1 MEAIT
6 IRGARQHNLKNIDL
20 DIPRGRLVVITGPS
34 GSGKSSL
41 AFDTLYAEG
50 QRRYVESL
58 SSYAR
63 QFLERMDRPSVE
75 NIDGLS
81 PAIAIEQRTAG
92 RNPRSTVG
100 TVTEIHDYLR
110 VLFAR
115 LGQPHCPRCNRVILA
130 MTVQEMVDRTLGLPE
145 NTRVLLLAPQ
155 ECPARGQLHRLFA
168 RLRRQGFVRARLDG
182 AVMDLDGAPGETIGP
197 AGRVEVVVDR
207 LVLRPGLRQR
217 LTDSFELTL
226 KVGDGRARLAIAIGE
241 GSEWE
246 FSEHPFCHT
255 CHLAIPEVSPQLFS
269 FNSALGACPTC
280 AGLGTVETFDP
291 DRVIPDPGLSL
302 NQGAISPWA
311 HRRSPAFF
319 ARLERLGA
327 RYGLGLS
334 VPVKELSTQARRF
347 LLYGSGGSQQP
358 LVGRDGAPDERG
370 ELSFEGVIPSLE
382 RQRRRR
388 LERGERDQLAS
399 YLSVQPCPGC
409 EGSRLKRQALAVT
422 VGDLNI
428 HEASKLDMG
437 RFQVWLDS
445 LHFAPQHQPVADRL
459 LSQIRQRLNF
469 LAQVGLSYLSLDR
482 AGHTLSGG
490 EAQRLRLATQ
500 IGARLVGVLYVLDE
514 PSIGL
519 HQRDNE
525 RLLETLK
532 HLRDLGNTVLVVEHD
547 ADTIL
552 AADHV
557 VDMGPGAGDQGGRVI
572 FSGPPAALLRHAESL
587 TGKYLSGRLEIPR
600 PSTRRKPAHGF
611 IAIEGATANN
621 LGDIT
626 VSIPLGLFTSV
637 TGVSGSGKSTLILD
651 TLYRAAAQRLY
662 RAREIPG
669 PYRRITGLEAF
680 DRVIHVDQSA
690 IGRTPRSNPA
700 TYTGIFSPVRDLF
713 ALVPEART
721 RGYTASRFSFN
732 IKGGRCEACGGDGT
746 IKIAMLFLP
755 DVYVTCDAC
764 KGSRFNRDTLE
775 ITYKGETIADVLAM
789 TVDHAY
795 HFFANVPSIKGK
807 LATLQEVGL
816 GYLTLG
822 QAATTLSGGEAQ
834 RIKLARELG
843 KRSSGRTLYLLDEPT
858 TGLHFEDIRKLL
870 EVLHRLVDRGST
882 VVVIEHHL
890 DVIKAADYVIDLGPE
905 GGEGGGRVV
914 GSGTPEEIA
923 RLPASY
929 TGRYLRKVLGP

>member
-1 MEAIT
+1 METIT

-20 DIPRGRLVVITGPS
+20 DLPRRRLVVFTGPS

-75 NIDGLS
+75 SIGGLS
-81 PAIAIEQRTAG
+81 PAIAIEQRTAS

-100 TVTEIHDYLR
+100 TITEIHDYLR

-115 LGQPHCPRCNRVILA
+115 LGQPRCPRCNRAILA
-130 MTVQEMVDRTLGLPE
+130 MTVQEMVDHALGLPE

-155 ECPARGQLHRLFA
+155 ECPPRGQLHRLFSG
-168 RLRRQGFVRARLDG
+168 LRRRGFVRARLDG
-182 AVMDLDGAPGETIGP
+182 RVVELDAAPGETVWA
-197 AGRVEVVVDR
+197 AGRIEVVVDR

-217 LTDSFELTL
+217 LTDSFELAL
-226 KVGDGRARLAIAIGE
+226 KLGEGRARLAVVD

-246 FSEHPFCHT
+246 FSQHPFCHT
-255 CHLAIPEVSPQLFS
+255 CDLELPEISPQLFS
-269 FNSALGACPTC
+269 FNSAVGACPAC
-280 AGLGTVETFDP
+280 SGLGTVETFDP
-291 DRVIPDPGLSL
+291 DLVIPDPGLSL
-302 NQGAISPWA
+302 DQGAIAPWA
-311 HRRSPAFF
+311 NRRSPPFLG
-319 ARLERLGA
+319 RLERLGA
-327 RYGLGLS
+327 RYGFGLS
-334 VPVKELSTQARRF
+334 TPFKELSLAARQV
-347 LLYGSGGSQQP
+347 LLYGSGSSRESGVDREGGQ
-358 LVGRDGAPDERG
+358 DGG
-370 ELSFEGVIPSLE
+370 VELSFEGVIPGLE
-382 RQRRRR
+382 RRRR
-388 LERGERDQLAS
+388 RKLERGEPEKLAP
-399 YLSVQPCPGC
+399 YLAIQPCPAC
-409 EGSRLKRQALAVT
+409 HGSRLTRQALAVT

-428 HEASKLDMG
+428 HEASKLDMS
-437 RFQVWLDS
+437 RFRTWLDS
-445 LHFAPQHQPVADRL
+445 LRFLPQHQPVADRL
-459 LSQIRQRLNF
+459 LAQIRQRLEF
-469 LAQVGLSYLSLDR
+469 LAQVGLSYLSLQR

-525 RLLETLK
+525 RLLVTLRD
-532 HLRDLGNTVLVVEHD
+532 LRDLGNTVLVVEHD

-557 VDMGPGAGDQGGRVI
+557 VDLGPGAGDQGGRVI
-572 FSGPPAALLRHAESL
+572 FSGPPAELLRQSDSL
-587 TGKYLSGRLEIPR
+587 TGNYLSGRLVIPT
-600 PSTRRKPAHGF
+600 PSARRNPTHGF
-611 IAIEGATANN
+611 IVIEGATANN
-621 LGDIT
+621 LADIT
-626 VSIPLGLFTSV
+626 VQIPVGLLSTV
-637 TGVSGSGKSTLILD
+637 TGVSGSGKSTLVLD

-669 PYRRITGLEAF
+669 PHRRINGLEAF

-700 TYTGIFSPVRDLF
+700 TYTAIFSPVRDLF
-713 ALVPEART
+713 ALVPEARA

-732 IKGGRCEACGGDGT
+732 VKGGRCEACGGDGT
-746 IKIAMLFLP
+746 IKIEMLFLP

-775 ITYKGETIADVLAM
+775 ITYKGETVADVLAM

-795 HFFANVPSIKGK
+795 PFFANVPSIKGK

-858 TGLHFEDIRKLL
+858 TGLHFEDIRKLM
-870 EVLHRLVDRGST
+870 EVLHRLVDGGST

-890 DVIKAADYVIDLGPE
+890 DVIKSADYVIDLGPE

-923 RLPASY
+923 GLPASH
-929 TGRYLRKVLGP
+929 TGRYLRKVLGL

>member
-1 MEAIT
+1 METIT

-20 DIPRGRLVVITGPS
+20 DIPRRRLVVFTGPS

-75 NIDGLS
+75 SIDGLS
-81 PAIAIEQRTAG
+81 PAIAIEQQTAS

-100 TVTEIHDYLR
+100 TITEIHDYLR

-115 LGQPHCPRCNRVILA
+115 LGQVHCPRCNRAILA
-130 MTVQEMVDRTLGLPE
+130 MTVQEMVDHTLGLPE
-145 NTRVLLLAPQ
+145 NTRFLLLAPQ
-155 ECPARGQLHRLFA
+155 ECPPRGQLPRLFA

-182 AVMDLDGAPGETIGP
+182 TVVDLDAAPRQTAGP
-197 AGRVEVVVDR
+197 MGRVEAVVDR

-217 LTDSFELTL
+217 LTDSFELAL
-226 KVGDGRARLAIAIGE
+226 KVGDGRARLAMVE
-241 GSEWE
+241 GNEWE
-246 FSEHPFCHT
+246 FSEHPFCHA
-255 CHLAIPEVSPQLFS
+255 CNLALPEVSPQLFS

-280 AGLGTVETFDP
+280 SGLGVVETFDP
-291 DRVIPDPGLSL
+291 DLIIPDPGLSL
-302 NQGAISPWA
+302 DQGAIAPWA
-311 HRRSPAFF
+311 NRRSPPFL

-327 RYGLGLS
+327 HYGFGLS
-334 VPVKELSTQARRF
+334 TLFKDLSPEARQVLLHGSASSRPPVVDRERQR
-347 LLYGSGGSQQP
+347 
-358 LVGRDGAPDERG
+358 DERV

-382 RQRRRR
+382 RQRRRK
-388 LERGERDQLAS
+388 LERGEPDQLAS
-399 YLSVQPCPGC
+399 YLSVQPCPAC
-409 EGSRLKRQALAVT
+409 QGSRLTRQALAVT

-428 HEASKLDMG
+428 HEASRLDLG
-437 RFQVWLDS
+437 HFQVWLDS
-445 LHFAPQHQPVADRL
+445 LRFSPQHQPVADRL
-459 LSQIRQRLNF
+459 LGQIRQRLEF
-469 LAQVGLSYLSLDR
+469 IAQVGLSYLSLER

-514 PSIGL
+514 PTIGL

-525 RLLETLK
+525 RLLETLR

-547 ADTIL
+547 ANTIL
-552 AADHV
+552 AADYV

-572 FSGPPAALLRHAESL
+572 FSGPPAALLRHSESL
-587 TGKYLSGRLEIPR
+587 TGKYLSGRLVIPT
-600 PSTRRKPAHGF
+600 PPARRNPTHGF

-621 LGDIT
+621 LADIT
-626 VSIPLGLFTSV
+626 VRIPLGLFTAV
-637 TGVSGSGKSTLILD
+637 TGVSGSGKSTLVLD

-669 PYRRITGLEAF
+669 PHRRITGLEAF

-690 IGRTPRSNPA
+690 IGRSPRSNPA

-713 ALVPEART
+713 ALVPEARA
-721 RGYTASRFSFN
+721 RGYAASRFSFN
-732 IKGGRCEACGGDGT
+732 VKGGRCEACGGDGT
-746 IKIAMLFLP
+746 IKIEMLFLP

-795 HFFANVPSIKGK
+795 HFFANVPSIKGR

-843 KRSSGRTLYLLDEPT
+843 RRSSGRTLYLLDEPT

-870 EVLHRLVDRGST
+870 EVLHRLVDGGST

-890 DVIKAADYVIDLGPE
+890 DVIKTADYVIDLGPE
-905 GGEGGGRVV
+905 GGEGGGSVV
-914 GSGTPEEIA
+914 GSGTPEEIS
-923 RLPASY
+923 RRPASH
-929 TGRYLRKVLGP
+929 TGRYLRKALGR

>member
-1 MEAIT
+1 METIT

-20 DIPRGRLVVITGPS
+20 DIPRRRLVVITGPS

-75 NIDGLS
+75 SIDGLS
-81 PAIAIEQRTAG
+81 PAIAIEQRTAS

-100 TVTEIHDYLR
+100 TITEIHDYLR

-115 LGQPHCPRCNRVILA
+115 LGQPHCPRCSRVILA
-130 MTVQEMVDRTLGLPE
+130 MTVQEMVDHTLGLPE

-155 ECPARGQLHRLFA
+155 QCPPRGQLHRLFA

-182 AVMDLDGAPGETIGP
+182 TVVDLDGALGETTGP
-197 AGRVEVVVDR
+197 VGRVEAVVDR

-217 LTDSFELTL
+217 LTDSFELAL
-226 KVGDGRARLAIAIGE
+226 KVGDGRARLAIIDG
-241 GSEWE
+241 GEWE

-255 CHLAIPEVSPQLFS
+255 CDLALPEVSPQLFS

-280 AGLGTVETFDP
+280 SGLGTLETFDP
-291 DRVIPDPGLSL
+291 DLVIPDPGLSL
-302 NQGAISPWA
+302 NQGAIAPWA
-311 HRRSPAFF
+311 NRRSPPFL

-327 RYGLGLS
+327 RYGFGLS
-334 VPVKELSTQARRF
+334 TPFKDLSMQARQI
-347 LLYGSGGSQQP
+347 LLHGSGSFQYP
-358 LVGRDGAPDERG
+358 LGDREGRLDEAV
-370 ELSFEGVIPSLE
+370 ELLFEGVIPSLE
-382 RQRRRR
+382 RRRRR
-388 LERGERDQLAS
+388 QLGRGEQDQLAA
-399 YLSVQPCPGC
+399 YLSIKPCPAC
-409 EGSRLKRQALAVT
+409 QGSRLTRQALAVT
-422 VGDLNI
+422 VGHLNI
-428 HEASKLDMG
+428 HEASKLDLS
-437 RFQVWLDS
+437 RFLAWLDS
-445 LHFAPQHQPVADRL
+445 LPFSPQRRPVADRL
-459 LSQIRQRLNF
+459 IGQIRQRLQF
-469 LAQVGLSYLSLDR
+469 LAQVGLSYLALAR
-482 AGHTLSGG
+482 ASQTLSGG

-525 RLLETLK
+525 RLLETLR

-572 FSGPPAALLRHAESL
+572 FSGPPAELLRHSDSL
-587 TGKYLSGRLEIPR
+587 TGKYLSGRLSIPT
-600 PSTRRKPAHGF
+600 PLARRKPAHGF

-621 LGDIT
+621 LADIT
-626 VSIPLGLFTSV
+626 VHIPVGLFTSV

-669 PYRRITGLEAF
+669 PHRRITGLEAF

-721 RGYTASRFSFN
+721 RGYRASRFSFN
-732 IKGGRCEACGGDGT
+732 VKGGRCEACGGDGT
-746 IKIAMLFLP
+746 IKIEMLFLP
-755 DVYVTCDAC
+755 DLYVTCDAC

-775 ITYKGETIADVLAM
+775 VTYKGETIADVLAM
-789 TVDHAY
+789 TVDQAY

-870 EVLHRLVDRGST
+870 EALHRLVDGGST

-890 DVIKAADYVIDLGPE
+890 DVIKTADCVIDLGPE

-929 TGRYLRKVLGP
+929 TGRYLRKVLGR

>member
-1 MEAIT
+1 METIT
-6 IRGARQHNLKNIDL
+6 IRGARQHNLKNIDV
-20 DIPRGRLVVITGPS
+20 DIPRGRLVVFTGPS

-75 NIDGLS
+75 SIDGLS
-81 PAIAIEQRTAG
+81 PAIAIEQRTAS

-100 TVTEIHDYLR
+100 TITEIHDYLR

-115 LGQPHCPRCNRVILA
+115 LGQPHCPRCNRAILA
-130 MTVQEMVDRTLGLPE
+130 MTVQEMVDHTLGLPA

-155 ECPARGQLHRLFA
+155 ECPPRGQLHRLFA

-182 AVMDLDGAPGETIGP
+182 TVVDLDGASGETAGP
-197 AGRVEVVVDR
+197 VGRIEAVVDR
-207 LVLRPGLRQR
+207 LILRPGLRQR
-217 LTDSFELTL
+217 LTDSFELAL
-226 KVGDGRARLAIAIGE
+226 KVADGRVRLAIVQ

-255 CHLAIPEVSPQLFS
+255 CDLALPEVSPQLFS

-280 AGLGTVETFDP
+280 SGLGTVETFDP
-291 DRVIPDPGLSL
+291 DLLIPDPGLSL
-302 NQGAISPWA
+302 NQGAIAPWA
-311 HRRSPAFF
+311 HRRSPPFL

-327 RYGLGLS
+327 RHGFGLS
-334 VPVKELSTQARRF
+334 VPFKDLSPQARLI
-347 LLYGSGGSQQP
+347 LLHGSGSSRQP
-358 LVGRDGAPDERG
+358 LVDREGQHDEG
-370 ELSFEGVIPSLE
+370 VELPFEGVIPSLE
-382 RQRRRR
+382 RQRRRQ
-388 LERGERDQLAS
+388 GERDQLAS
-399 YLSVQPCPGC
+399 YLSIKPCPAC
-409 EGSRLKRQALAVT
+409 RGSRLTRQALAVT

-428 HEASKLDMG
+428 HEASRLDLS
-437 RFQVWLDS
+437 RFRAWLDS
-445 LHFAPQHQPVADRL
+445 LPFSPQHQPVADRL
-459 LSQIRQRLNF
+459 LGQIRQRLEF
-469 LAQVGLSYLSLDR
+469 LAQVGLSYLSLER

-525 RLLETLK
+525 RLLETLR

-572 FSGPPAALLRHAESL
+572 FSGPPAELLRHSDSL
-587 TGKYLSGRLEIPR
+587 TGKYLSGRLGIPM
-600 PSTRRKPAHGF
+600 PLARRKPAHGF

-621 LGDIT
+621 LTDIT
-626 VSIPLGLFTSV
+626 VRIPVGLFTSV

-669 PYRRITGLEAF
+669 HHRRITGLEGF

-700 TYTGIFSPVRDLF
+700 TYTGIFGPVRELF

-721 RGYTASRFSFN
+721 RGYAASRFSFN
-732 IKGGRCEACGGDGT
+732 VKGGRCEACGGGGT
-746 IKIAMLFLP
+746 IKIEMLFLP
-755 DVYVTCDAC
+755 DVYVTCDTC

-775 ITYKGETIADVLAM
+775 ITYKGETIADLLAM
-789 TVDHAY
+789 TVDQAY

-843 KRSSGRTLYLLDEPT
+843 KRGSGRTLYLLDEPT

-870 EVLHRLVDRGST
+870 EALHRLVDGGST

-890 DVIKAADYVIDLGPE
+890 DVIKTADFVIDLGPE

-923 RLPASY
+923 RLPASH
-929 TGRYLRKVLGP
+929 TGRYLRKVLGLSGC